1 MSAMARLANLQ
12 RADRVRKFLRIFLII
27 VVVLVGLGFLGGWLV
42 KRNMS
47 AGPEVPSVRVE
58 PVVHGNLIETISAP
72 GEVEPKT
79 KVSISARVAARI
91 MELPYKEGDRVYKG
105 SPTTKPSVLVKL
117 DDTELAAALLVTQA
131 RHAAQKVQIRV
142 SEGQISAARARINA
156 TRVTLAEAQRELKRQ
171 IDLGTDAAR
180 ATVEQ
185 AQAKVDELNAQL
197 IAAEESLKAD
207 QIGLEVMTHQL
218 EAASAEIARARDN
231 LSYTVITS
239 PIDGIVTRLN
249 AEVGELVM
257 TGTMNN
263 AGTVIMEVAD
273 LSQMLLNAR
282 VDETSIADVQV
293 GQKATVRMEAYRNKT
308 FEGTVVTVALA
319 NFDPN
324 MSRGGGGNRFMMGN
338 NDGTKFYKTEIL
350 LQTNGQRIFS
360 GLTADVDIETKRWDG
375 VLKIPSQAVLGR
387 SVDELPEG
395 IRDKPEVDKTK
406 TMVPVVYRS
415 IDGKAVVT
423 PVTIGGSD
431 LTHTVIK
438 SGLSETD
445 AIITGPFKVLE
456 SIKHDD
462 KIKEERPATRP
473 TTKPAATQ
481 PTPLV
486 AKGA

>member
-1 MSAMARLANLQ
+1 MSAA
-12 RADRVRKFLRIFLII
+12 
-27 VVVLVGLGFLGGWLV
+27 
-42 KRNMS
+42 
-47 AGPEVPSVRVE
+47 PEVPTVRVE
-58 PVVHGNLIETISAP
+58 PVSRGNLIETISAP

-91 MELPYKEGDRVYKG
+91 MGLPYKEGDRVYKG

-117 DDTELAAALLVTQA
+117 DDTDLAAALLSTQA
-131 RHAAQKVQIRV
+131 RYAAQQAQIRV
-142 SEGQISAARARINA
+142 SEQQISAARARINA
-156 TRVTLAEAQRELKRQ
+156 TRVTLAEAERDLKRQ
-171 IDLGTDAAR
+171 IELGTDAAR

-185 AQAKVDELNAQL
+185 AQSKVDEMKAQL

-207 QIGLEVMTHQL
+207 TTGLEVMQHNL
-218 EAASAEIARARDN
+218 EAADAEIARAKDN

-293 GQKATVRMEAYRNKT
+293 GQKSTVRMEAYRDKI

-324 MSRGGGGNRFMMGN
+324 TARGGGGNRFMMGN
-338 NDGTKFYKTEIL
+338 NDGSKFYKTEIL
-350 LQTNGQRIFS
+350 LKTDGQRIFS
-360 GLTADVDIETKRWDG
+360 GLTADVDIETKRYED

-415 IDGKAVVT
+415 VNGKAVVT
-423 PVTIGGSD
+423 PVSIGGSD

-438 SGLSETD
+438 SGLSEMD

-456 SIKHDD
+456 SIKHDQQV
-462 KIKEERPATRP
+462 KEERAATRP
-473 TTKPAATQ
+473 TTKPSATQ
-481 PTPLV
+481 PTTPVPTTPV

>member
-1 MSAMARLANLQ
+1 M
-12 RADRVRKFLRIFLII
+12 RKFLRIFLII
-27 VVVLVGLGFLGGWLV
+27 VVALVGLGFLGTWWF
-42 KRNMS
+42 KRTMS
-47 AGPEVPSVRVE
+47 AAPEVPSVRVE
-58 PVVHGNLIETISAP
+58 PVTKGNLIETISAP

-91 MELPYKEGDRVYKG
+91 MELPYKEGDRVYKA
-105 SPTTKPSVLVKL
+105 SPTTKPSVLVRL
-117 DDTELAAALLVTQA
+117 DDTELAAALLSTEA
-131 RHAAQKVQIRV
+131 RHAAQKAQIRV
-142 SEGQISAARARINA
+142 SEQQILAARARINA
-156 TRVTLAEAQRELKRQ
+156 TRVTLAEAERDLKRQ
-171 IDLGTDAAR
+171 TELGSDAAR
-180 ATVEQ
+180 AIVEQ
-185 AQAKVDELNAQL
+185 AQTKVDEMKAQL

-207 QIGLEVMTHQL
+207 TTGLEVMQHNL
-218 EAASAEIARARDN
+218 EAAAAEIARAKDN

-249 AEVGELVM
+249 AEVGELVV

-293 GQKATVRMEAYRNKT
+293 GQKSTVRMEAYREKT
-308 FEGTVVTVALA
+308 FEGTVVSVALA

-324 MSRGGGGNRFMMGN
+324 TARGANRMMMQN
-338 NDGTKFYKTEIL
+338 NDGTKFYKCEIL
-350 LQTNGQRIFS
+350 LKTDGQRIFS
-360 GLTADVDIETKRWDG
+360 GLTADVDIETKRWDD

-415 IDGKAVVT
+415 INGKAVVT

-438 SGLSETD
+438 SGLSDTD

-456 SIKHDD
+456 SIKHDQQ
-462 KIKEERPATRP
+462 IKEERAATRP
-473 TTKPAATQ
+473 TTKPSATQ
-481 PTPLV
+481 PTMPV

>member
-1 MSAMARLANLQ
+1 
-12 RADRVRKFLRIFLII
+12 VRKFLRIFLII
-27 VVVLVGLGFLGGWLV
+27 VVILVGLGFLGSWLV
-42 KRNMS
+42 KRNMA
-47 AGPEVPSVRVE
+47 AGPEVPTVRVE
-58 PVVHGNLIETISAP
+58 PVVRGNLIETISAP

-91 MELPYKEGDRVYKG
+91 MDLPYKEGDRVYKG
-105 SPTTKPSVLVKL
+105 SATTKPSLLVKL
-117 DDTELAAALLVTQA
+117 DDTELAAALASTQA
-131 RHAAQKVQIRV
+131 RYAAQQAQIRV
-142 SEGQISAARARINA
+142 SEKQISAARSRISGSK
-156 TRVTLAEAQRELKRQ
+156 VTLAEAERELKRQ
-171 IDLGTDAAR
+171 QELGSDAAR
-180 ATVEQ
+180 AIVEQ
-185 AQAKVDELNAQL
+185 AQSKVDELKAQ
-197 IAAEESLKAD
+197 IAAAEESLVAD
-207 QIGLEVMTHQL
+207 ETGLEVMAHNL
-218 EAASAEIARARDN
+218 EAAAAEIARAKDN

-249 AEVGELVM
+249 AEVGELVV

-273 LSQMLLNAR
+273 LSQMLLNTR
-282 VDETSIADVQV
+282 VDETSVADVHV
-293 GQKATVRMEAYRNKT
+293 GQKSTVRMEAYREKV
-308 FEGTVVTVALA
+308 FEGTVVAVALA

-350 LQTNGQRIFS
+350 LDTKGQQIFS
-360 GLTADVDIETKRWDG
+360 GLTADVDIETKRWDD

-387 SVDELPEG
+387 AVDELPESV
-395 IRDKPEVDKTK
+395 RDKPEVDKTK

-415 IDGKAVVT
+415 VNGKAVVT

-445 AIITGPFKVLE
+445 VIITGPFKVLE
-456 SIKHDD
+456 SVANDQQ
-462 KIKEERPATRP
+462 IKEDRAATRP
-473 TTKPAATQ
+473 TTKPSATQ
-481 PTPLV
+481 PIV